1 MHLYTLA
8 IDLEKTYDRVPR
20 EVMWWV
26 LENKWIP
33 LKYIKL
39 IKDMYDGDITRV
51 RTSGGIISEFPII
64 IGLHQGSGLIPYLF
78 ALVIDE
84 LTTKAL

>member
-1 MHLYTLA
+1 
-8 IDLEKTYDRVPR
+8 
-20 EVMWWV
+20 
-26 LENKWIP
+26 
-33 LKYIKL
+33 
-39 IKDMYDGDITRV
+39 MYDGDITRV